1 MMPRSQLARPA
12 LFSSARGQSL
22 VEFAVA
28 GPALL
33 IFVLAIIEAAF
44 VVNGQLALDNAT
56 REGVRTA
63 ALCGGSLNYWQDVDD
78 PSRNWAVSNGS
89 SPCPAA
95 MESVIR
101 GDLGILKVNPANPTI
116 TVTAPGPGSDPTNC
130 PASATYSAPQGCLI
144 SVNAAYT
151 FQFFFNFLVGPNAPS
166 ITLNSHATA
175 VSQ

>member
-1 MMPRSQLARPA
+1 MMPCIQLALPS

-33 IFVLAIIEAAF
+33 MFVLAIIEAAF

-56 REGVRTA
+56 REGVRIA
-63 ALCGGSLNYWQDVDD
+63 ALCGGSLNSWQDVDD

-95 MESVIR
+95 TESVIR
-101 GDLGILKVNPANPTI
+101 SDLGILKVNPANPTI
-116 TVTAPGPGSDPTNC
+116 TATAPGPGSDPTNC

-144 SVNAAYT
+144 SVNVSYT
-151 FQFFFNFLVGPNAPS
+151 FQFFFNFLVGPSAPS
-166 ITLNSHATA
+166 IVLTSHATA